1 MFHRAGRTDE
11 SLSEQQIVDDQ
22 LRYYTNK
29 RVLRGLRYI
38 ALDYA
43 KKLEKPIVLR
53 LSSLPITPDSE
64 FIGWLISQGKFGIEV
79 TQLQDRNEGT
89 VDSISEKINR
99 VIGRIKDNS
108 ITTNE
113 LVNYLRQLLNYGD
126 SWSAKLVANAY
137 LESADELDN
146 NLAGTLGIP
155 YALQGEPG
163 MAKVLWEAW
172 LQTSKINEARAC
184 YSLAMLCARHNPR
197 SLIDLVAAEKYL
209 ELGWRKL
216 EELEPSSQISYEKV
230 FNRNGIA
237 LLLFRAKKYAEARD
251 VLEKGI
257 ASLRSSAYTGKL
269 HHTVLTSNLAR
280 VVTEMRD
287 YQEAEH
293 LLRETIDMDPLFA
306 EYHQD
311 LASFLCDRERFEEA
325 KTEAERTI
333 ECDPSMPEAHRLLGF
348 IHMQLGDPIQA
359 RGAYMRAID
368 LGDDEAILDALRA
381 AYEDGTPEWIIEV
394 SSKIPLVNLDMESQA
409 EAELIILQAKAT
421 LDPNMDIWASLS
433 DLHKRFPGDELIA
446 KAIRLNTKM
455 EQ

>member
-230 FNRNGIA
+230 FNRNGMA
-237 LLLFRAKKYAEARD
+237 LLLFRAKNMPKQ
-251 VLEKGI
+251 
-257 ASLRSSAYTGKL
+257 
-269 HHTVLTSNLAR
+269 
-280 VVTEMRD
+280 EM
-287 YQEAEH
+287 Y
-293 LLRETIDMDPLFA
+293 
-306 EYHQD
+306 
-311 LASFLCDRERFEEA
+311 
-325 KTEAERTI
+325 
-333 ECDPSMPEAHRLLGF
+333 
-348 IHMQLGDPIQA
+348 
-359 RGAYMRAID
+359 
-368 LGDDEAILDALRA
+368 
-381 AYEDGTPEWIIEV
+381 
-394 SSKIPLVNLDMESQA
+394 
-409 EAELIILQAKAT
+409 
-421 LDPNMDIWASLS
+421 
-433 DLHKRFPGDELIA
+433 
-446 KAIRLNTKM
+446 
-455 EQ
+455 